1 MESEIEKLKREEALI
16 KAWIR
21 DVTAQKT
28 ARLKDIQRK
37 LRGVLGGNGDKSR
50 NRDFA
55 GNA

>member
-21 DVTAQKT
+21 DVTAQKM

-37 LRGVLGGNGDKSR
+37 LKGVLGVTGNKGR

-55 GNA
+55 GTA

>member
-21 DVTAQKT
+21 DVTAQKM

-37 LRGVLGGNGDKSR
+37 LRGVLGSNGYKSR
-50 NRDFA
+50 NREFA
-55 GNA
+55 GTA

>member
-21 DVTAQKT
+21 DVTAQKM

-37 LRGVLGGNGDKSR
+37 LRGVLGDNGYKSR

-55 GNA
+55 VTD

>member
-21 DVTAQKT
+21 DVTAQKM
-28 ARLKDIQRK
+28 ARLKDIQHK
-37 LRGVLGGNGDKSR
+37 LRGRLGGNGYKSR

-55 GNA
+55 RTV

>member
-21 DVTAQKT
+21 DVTAPKM

-37 LRGVLGGNGDKSR
+37 LRGMLGGNGNKSR
-50 NRDFA
+50 NREFEGTA
-55 GNA
+55 

>member
-21 DVTAQKT
+21 DVTAQKM

-37 LRGVLGGNGDKSR
+37 LRGVLGDNGYKSR

>member
-21 DVTAQKT
+21 DVTAPKL

-37 LRGVLGGNGDKSR
+37 LRGVMDCNGNKSR
-50 NRDFA
+50 NREFA
-55 GNA
+55 GTT

>member
-21 DVTAQKT
+21 DVTAPKM

-37 LRGVLGGNGDKSR
+37 LKGVLGGTGHKCR
-50 NRDFA
+50 NHDFA
-55 GNA
+55 KTA

>member
-1 MESEIEKLKREEALI
+1 MESEIDKLKREEALI

-21 DVTAQKT
+21 DVTAPKM

-37 LRGVLGGNGDKSR
+37 LRGVLGGTGNKCR

-55 GNA
+55 KTG

>member
-1 MESEIEKLKREEALI
+1 MASEIEKLRREEALI

-21 DVTAQKT
+21 DVTAQKM

-37 LRGVLGGNGDKSR
+37 LRGLLGGNGNKSR

-55 GNA
+55 VTN

>member
-21 DVTAQKT
+21 DVTAQKM

-37 LRGVLGGNGDKSR
+37 LKGVLGVTGNKSR

>member
-1 MESEIEKLKREEALI
+1 METEIEKLKREEALI

-21 DVTAQKT
+21 DVTAQKM

-37 LRGVLGGNGDKSR
+37 LRGMLGGNGYKSR
-50 NRDFA
+50 NRECA

>member
-1 MESEIEKLKREEALI
+1 METEIEKLKREEALI

-21 DVTAQKT
+21 DVTAQKM

-37 LRGVLGGNGDKSR
+37 LKGVLGVNGYKSR

>member
-1 MESEIEKLKREEALI
+1 MESEIKKLKREEALI

-21 DVTAQKT
+21 DVTAQKM

-37 LRGVLGGNGDKSR
+37 LRGVLGVNGTK
-50 NRDFA
+50 NRKREFA